1 MLRSCPLLKIYYSFS
16 RLIFKFFKTG
26 GRPLIFHYF
35 KKTLGDNESINKELI
50 NNNKFPH
57 TIFFGPP
64 GTGKTSTILA
74 CAREI
79 YGESFKSMV
88 LELNGSDDR
97 GIKVIREQI
106 KDFSEFNQLFCKG
119 IKLVILDEADSMTYD
134 AQFALRRVIENYTYN
149 TRFCLICNYISK
161 LIPALQS
168 RCITFRFSNIDN
180 KNAIIKLKDIVKM
193 EGIKYNSKGLNTIMD
208 ITKGDMRQ
216 SINLLQSVSMAMGY
230 INEDN
235 VYKCSGEPS
244 EKIFKSLINILLNNS
259 FCEAYEYI
267 NKIRLEYSMSLID
280 LIKRIDKFIFNL
292 PDNINDYNINLI
304 SESPIISNIKYN
316 DNVYSEIQTKIDNI
330 HDKN

>member
-1 MLRSCPLLKIYYSFS
+1 MSNTIPWIEKYRPSNIKDIIYHDEI
-16 RLIFKFFKTG
+16 RNTLIK
-26 GRPLIFHYF
+26 
-35 KKTLGDNESINKELI
+35 LI

-106 KDFSEFNQLFCKG
+106 KDFSEYNQLFCKG

-180 KNAIIKLKDIVKM
+180 KHATIKLKEIVKK
-193 EGIKYNSKGLNTIMD
+193 EGIKYNNKGLNTIMD

-216 SINLLQSVSMAMGY
+216 SINLLQSVSMAMGC

-235 VYKCSGEPS
+235 VFKCSGEPS
-244 EKIFKSLINILLNNS
+244 EKIFKSLIKKLMNNS
-259 FCEAYEYI
+259 FCETYEFIY
-267 NKIRLEYSMSLID
+267 KIRIEYSMSLID

-292 PDNINDYNINLI
+292 SLSDEKLSDLI
-304 SESPIISNIKYN
+304 T
-316 DNVYSEIQTKIDNI
+316 DLSEIETNLSNGGTDEIQIGSMIACFMKLRY
-330 HDKN
+330 KK

>member
-1 MLRSCPLLKIYYSFS
+1 MNNTIPWIEKYRPSNIKDIIYHDEI
-16 RLIFKFFKTG
+16 RNTLIK
-26 GRPLIFHYF
+26 
-35 KKTLGDNESINKELI
+35 LI

-106 KDFSEFNQLFCKG
+106 KDFSEYNQLFCKG

-180 KNAIIKLKDIVKM
+180 KNAIIKLKEIVKK
-193 EGIKYNSKGLNTIMD
+193 EKIKYNNKGLNTIMD

-216 SINLLQSVSMAMGY
+216 SINLLQSVSMAMGC

-235 VYKCSGEPS
+235 VFKCSGEPS
-244 EKIFKSLINILLNNS
+244 EKIFKSLIL
-259 FCEAYEYI
+259 
-267 NKIRLEYSMSLID
+267 SLIH
-280 LIKRIDKFIFNL
+280 I
-292 PDNINDYNINLI
+292 
-304 SESPIISNIKYN
+304 
-316 DNVYSEIQTKIDNI
+316 
-330 HDKN
+330 